1 MVEITVRIAAS
12 TLQTSPSLSIIG
24 ETPDLQSKEVT
35 KVSVI
40 SDPRCLIG
48 IGGPDLEIAV
58 VGLQNI

>member
-1 MVEITVRIAAS
+1 MVEITVRIVAS
-12 TLQTSPSLSIIG
+12 TLRTSPSLSIIG
-24 ETPDLQSKEVT
+24 ETPDLNPKEVT

-48 IGGPDLEIAV
+48 IGGPDLEIVV